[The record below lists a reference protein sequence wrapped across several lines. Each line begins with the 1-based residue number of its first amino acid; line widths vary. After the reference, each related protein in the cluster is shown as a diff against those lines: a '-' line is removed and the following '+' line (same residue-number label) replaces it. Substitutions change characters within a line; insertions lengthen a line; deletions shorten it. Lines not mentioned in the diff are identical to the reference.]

1 MFKDPGSRGSNVSS
15 QDMYEPRKK
24 NNRLLSI
31 ESWLVN
37 RDPYFMVY

>member
-1 MFKDPGSRGSNVSS
+1 MFKDPGSRGPNVSS

-24 NNRLLSI
+24 KRLLSI